1 MSSPSTWRM
10 NTLEKGGLVVRIW
23 WCFVSTYLLSKR
35 TPLPRM
41 MARLG
46 ERTGPTDARPIE
58 PRRLGRIVQRVLRLG
73 RFWQAR
79 CLWSS
84 LVLFRLLRRQGIEP
98 QLVIGLPLEPKDK
111 DAHAWV
117 EIDGEDVGPPPG
129 RSGHQELARYG

>member
-1 MSSPSTWRM
+1 M
-10 NTLEKGGLVVRIW
+10 NNLEKGGLVLRIW
-23 WCFVSTYLLSKR
+23 WCFVSTYVLSRR

-41 MARLG
+41 MALLSD
-46 ERTGPTDARPIE
+46 RTGPVDTRPIQ

-84 LVLFRLLRRQGIEP
+84 LVLFRLLKRQGIEP

>member
-1 MSSPSTWRM
+1 MSSHSTSRL
-10 NTLEKGGLVVRIW
+10 TSVEKGFLAARIW
-23 WCFVSTYLLSKR
+23 WCFLTTLLRLKR
-35 TPLPRM
+35 APLPLL

-46 ERTGPTDARPIE
+46 DRSASADSRSID

-73 RFWQAR
+73 RWQAR

-84 LVLFRLLRRQGIEP
+84 LVLFQLLRRQGVEP
-98 QLVIGLPLEPKDK
+98 QLVIGLPLVPKDK

>member
-1 MSSPSTWRM
+1 M

-41 MARLG
+41 MALLS
-46 ERTGPTDARPIE
+46 ERTGPVDARPIQ
-58 PRRLGRIVQRVLRLG
+58 PRRLGSIVQRVLRLG

-84 LVLFRLLRRQGIEP
+84 LVLFRLLKRQGIEP